1 MPAKEENLSEDRLAE
16 AIHREVVTTVEDRM
30 LNALTFRRSANFFKV
45 MGNETRF
52 KILWALNH
60 HEMCVCDLSIL
71 VGMTKSAISH
81 QLAVLR
87 AAELVTFRRDGKLI
101 YYSIADAHVSTMLYN
116 CVEHATE

>member
-1 MPAKEENLSEDRLAE
+1 MPAKQEKLSEDRLAE

>member
-101 YYSIADAHVSTMLYN
+101 YYSIADDHVSTMLYN